1 MNMKIKRYCQVIGSV
16 LVVSMLLG
24 GCDNSAQEY
33 EQAMEKAKQNVK
45 NEEYEAALE
54 DLDTALEY
62 KDGDKEAEN
71 LSEQVNLL
79 LDAESAK
86 DDNDY
91 SGQMEKLDEI
101 NSIETD
107 SGVVK
112 DKANEYKSQA
122 EEFTIDEA
130 IEIAET
136 EAGIDKNDKSEN
148 HPYVIVAKEP
158 FYNNGKKAYSA
169 TYFEYD
175 SDHWIHQGFYVYAD
189 DVK

>member
-1 MNMKIKRYCQVIGSV
+1 M
-16 LVVSMLLG
+16 LVSKY
-24 GCDNSAQEY
+24 QF
-33 EQAMEKAKQNVK
+33 K
-45 NEEYEAALE
+45 N
-54 DLDTALEY
+54 
-62 KDGDKEAEN
+62 
-71 LSEQVNLL
+71 
-79 LDAESAK
+79 
-86 DDNDY
+86 
-91 SGQMEKLDEI
+91 
-101 NSIETD
+101 
-107 SGVVK
+107 
-112 DKANEYKSQA
+112 
-122 EEFTIDEA
+122 FTIDEA

>member
-1 MNMKIKRYCQVIGSV
+1 MKIKRYCQVIGSV

-33 EQAMEKAKQNVK
+33 EQAMEKAKQNIK

-62 KDGDKEAEN
+62 KDGDKEADN

-86 DDNDY
+86 NDNDY

-101 NSIETD
+101 NSIESD

>member
-1 MNMKIKRYCQVIGSV
+1 MNMKIKRYCQVIASV
-16 LVVSMLLG
+16 LIASMFLG

-112 DKANEYKSQA
+112 DKANEYKSKA

-136 EAGIDKNDKSEN
+136 KAGIDKNDKSEN
-148 HPYVIVAKEP
+148 HPYVTVSEDP
-158 FYNNGKKAYSA
+158 CYDNGKKAYLA

-175 SDHWIHQGFYVYAD
+175 IDHWIHQGFYVYAD

>member
-1 MNMKIKRYCQVIGSV
+1 M
-16 LVVSMLLG
+16 
-24 GCDNSAQEY
+24 
-33 EQAMEKAKQNVK
+33 
-45 NEEYEAALE
+45 
-54 DLDTALEY
+54 
-62 KDGDKEAEN
+62 
-71 LSEQVNLL
+71 

-112 DKANEYKSQA
+112 DKANEYKSKA

-158 FYNNGKKAYSA
+158 FYNNGKKLIQLL
-169 TYFEYD
+169 TLNM
-175 SDHWIHQGFYVYAD
+175 IVTTGFTKVFMYMLMM
-189 DVK
+189 

>member
-1 MNMKIKRYCQVIGSV
+1 MKIKRYCQVIGSV

-71 LSEQVNLL
+71 LSEQVSLL
-79 LDAESAK
+79 LKAESAK
-86 DDNDY
+86 KDNDY
-91 SGQMEKLDEI
+91 SGQMKNLDKI
-101 NSIETD
+101 KSIETD

-112 DKANEYKSQA
+112 DKADEYKSEA
-122 EEFTIDEA
+122 EEFTLDEA
-130 IEIAET
+130 KEIAET
-136 EAGIDKNDKSEN
+136 KAGIDKNDK
-148 HPYVIVAKEP
+148 
-158 FYNNGKKAYSA
+158 AYLA

-175 SDHWIHQGFYVYAD
+175 SEHWIHQGFYVYAD

>member
-1 MNMKIKRYCQVIGSV
+1 MKIKRYCQVIGSV
-16 LVVSMLLG
+16 LIVSMLLG

-71 LSEQVNLL
+71 LSEQVSLL
-79 LDAESAK
+79 LKAESAK
-86 DDNDY
+86 KDNDY
-91 SGQMEKLDEI
+91 SGQMKNLDKI
-101 NSIETD
+101 KSIETD

-112 DKANEYKSQA
+112 DKADEYKSEA
-122 EEFTIDEA
+122 EEFTLDEA
-130 IEIAET
+130 KEIAET
-136 EAGIDKNDKSEN
+136 KAGIDKNDKSEN
-148 HPYVIVAKEP
+148 HPYVTVSEEP
-158 FYNNGKKAYSA
+158 CYDNGKKAYLA

-175 SDHWIHQGFYVYAD
+175 SEHWIHQGFYVYAD